1 MSQIPPVSN
10 FDWVEDTSQFNEVLL
25 KKHLTKKVMKDLF
38 LKLMFNI
45 LEIYITFTMIFYF
58 YRKE

>member
-45 LEIYITFTMIFYF
+45 LEIYITFIMIFYF